1 MKRQKIN
8 HPAVWVAIV
17 LSQVIPVLWHRV
29 FRFTPYYE
37 SLPERVDESLSTP
50 ALYIIG
56 FLAAIVA
63 MYLLEGLFIRLNV
76 DSAQD
81 GLVTG
86 LIIGVVFNVFSLITI
101 YSFSAHPI
109 EIGLIDFGANALIFM
124 AAGLVLGAWRKYETV
139 PA

>member
-1 MKRQKIN
+1 MKKQKIN

-17 LSQVIPVLWHRV
+17 LSQVIPVLWHRL

-37 SLPERVDESLSTP
+37 PIGDRLDEVYSTP
-50 ALYIIG
+50 ALYIVG

-63 MYLLEGLFIRLNV
+63 MYLLESLFIRLNV
-76 DSAQD
+76 DSGQD

-109 EIGLIDFGANALIFM
+109 EIGLIDFGANALIFL
-124 AAGLVLGAWRKYETV
+124 AAGLVLGGWRKYETV

>member
-17 LSQVIPVLWHRV
+17 LSQVIPALWHRV

-50 ALYIIG
+50 ALYVIG
-56 FLAAIVA
+56 FLAAVVA

-109 EIGLIDFGANALIFM
+109 EIGLIDFGANALVFL
-124 AAGLVLGAWRKYETV
+124 AAGLVLGGWRKYETT